1 MARRAAFGEVRLIRV
16 LADTDVLLDVLL
28 ARQPWLPESAALW
41 QAHEDGQINAYITAT
56 AITNIFYV
64 VRRSAGL
71 ERAMA
76 SVRICLDTFEIIAVD
91 GRAPEDAADLTG
103 SDFEDNVQ
111 IARATSAQLDMIV
124 TRNVPDFRS
133 APMPALTPTEL
144 RARLSPTEES

>member
-1 MARRAAFGEVRLIRV
+1 MARRATSGEIRLIRV

-41 QAHEDGQINAYITAT
+41 QAHEDGQINANITAT
-56 AITNIFYV
+56 TITNIFYV

-71 ERAMA
+71 EQAMA

-91 GRAPEDAADLTG
+91 SRVLEDAADLTG

-111 IARATSAQLDMIV
+111 IACATSAGLDMIV

-133 APMPALTPTEL
+133 APMPVLTPADL
-144 RARLSPTEES
+144 RARLSQPEEN